1 MSSMSRS
8 DRRTEKFAKIK
19 HPPKP
24 EEKMK
29 WSDNSILLISSAV
42 LSFLFMMV
50 IGTFNT
56 EITDFFNPSGEAH
69 NKTINAT
76 VYSYETETMLEQT
89 RIGNTTRIKDYLV
102 RYRYNVNGRTYDH
115 EEILSMWT
123 KAAYLIY
130 LEKNLNTE
138 SFLVQ
143 YDIANPE
150 KVYLV
155 QKE

>member
-130 LEKNLNTE
+130 LQKNLNTE

>member
-1 MSSMSRS
+1 MSRN
-8 DRRTEKFAKIK
+8 DRRKEKFAKIK

-24 EEKMK
+24 EMKMK

>member
-8 DRRTEKFAKIK
+8 DRRKEKFAKIK

-42 LSFLFMMV
+42 ISFLFIMA

-56 EITDFFNPSGEAH
+56 EITNFFNPRDEAH
-69 NKTINAT
+69 DRTTNAT
-76 VYSYETETMLEQT
+76 VYSYETETMLDQT
-89 RIGNTTRIKDYLV
+89 RIGNISRIKDYLV
-102 RYRYNVNGRTYDH
+102 RYRYKVNGRTYDH

>member
-1 MSSMSRS
+1 MSRN
-8 DRRTEKFAKIK
+8 DRRKEKFAKIK

-42 LSFLFMMV
+42 ISFLFIMA
-50 IGTFNT
+50 IGRFNT
-56 EITDFFNPSGEAH
+56 EITNFFNPRDEVH
-69 NKTINAT
+69 TKTTKAT
-76 VYSYETETMLEQT
+76 VYSYETETMLDQT
-89 RIGNTTRIKDYLV
+89 RIGNISRIKDYLV
-102 RYRYNVNGRTYDH
+102 RYRYMVNGRTYDH

-130 LEKNLNTE
+130 LQKNLNTE

>member
-1 MSSMSRS
+1 MSRS